1 MPNLQEQYLV
11 FDTETNGLPR
21 DWKAP
26 VTDTDNW
33 PRLVQLAWAVYDQ
46 HGQVLERRCHI
57 IRPEGFVI
65 SEDAAL
71 IHGVTQERALRE
83 GVRLSEVLDAFV
95 QRLHVAELL
104 VAHNIAFDAKIIGA
118 ELYRASR
125 PMRLDKKSQLC
136 TMQVSTSY
144 CRLPGRYGSYKW
156 PTLTELHTVL
166 FDRGFDGAHDAL
178 VDVDACARCFFEL
191 RKRGVLASL

>member
-1 MPNLQEQYLV
+1 MNKYLV

-26 VTDTDNW
+26 VTDLNNW
-33 PRLVQLAWAVYDQ
+33 PRLVQLAWAIYDQ
-46 HGQVLERRCHI
+46 HGQVLERQCHI
-57 IRPEGFVI
+57 IRPDDFTI
-65 SEDAAL
+65 PEDAAL
-71 IHGVTQERALRE
+71 IHGISQERAQRE
-83 GVRLSEVLDAFV
+83 GVRLAEVLDTFV
-95 QRLHVAELL
+95 QHLHQAELL

-125 PMRLDKKSQLC
+125 PQRIDHKAQLC
-136 TMQVSTSY
+136 TMQASTNY
-144 CRLPGRYGSYKW
+144 CRLPGRYGNFKW
-156 PTLTELHTVL
+156 PTLSELHTHL

-191 RKRGVLASL
+191 RSRGVVLN